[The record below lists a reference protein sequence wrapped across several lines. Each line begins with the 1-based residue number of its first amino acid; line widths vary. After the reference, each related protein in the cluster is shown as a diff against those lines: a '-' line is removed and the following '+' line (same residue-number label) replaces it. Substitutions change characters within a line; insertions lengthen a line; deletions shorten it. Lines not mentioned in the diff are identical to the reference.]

1 MSKDIRSKVLK
12 DISLSEL
19 KGILSLVEAGCKSQ
33 YYLDELKAEIKFRED
48 NKQMDKIFDEAKNR
62 FGSTLTNLKD

>member
-48 NKQMDKIFDEAKNR
+48 NKQIDEIFDEAKNR